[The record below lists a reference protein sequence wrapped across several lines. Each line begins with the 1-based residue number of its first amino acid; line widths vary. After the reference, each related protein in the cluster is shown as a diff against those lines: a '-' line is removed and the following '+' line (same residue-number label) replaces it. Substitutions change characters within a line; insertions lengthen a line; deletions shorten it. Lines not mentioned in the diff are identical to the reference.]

1 MESEWK
7 AEELFSRHKLWA
19 WTAIWMSIVKDDS
32 NSLGVGDSVVLST
45 GGPKRTNES
54 LLIQCSLNLM

>member
-7 AEELFSRHKLWA
+7 KAQEELFSRHKLWA

-32 NSLGVGDSVVLST
+32 NLSVLGTVWYWVQEGQREQMSLCWYSVHWT
-45 GGPKRTNES
+45 
-54 LLIQCSLNLM
+54 